1 MSDSEETPAS
11 VPAAKPARLDSLDA
25 LRGFDLFALTML
37 GPVVHAAD
45 RGGLLSA
52 QLGNAFSHVAW
63 RGFNCWDMVMPLF
76 LFMAGVSIPFAM
88 AKFRGD
94 GNGGVPALPMRRAHL
109 RIAKRVLVLW
119 LLGAIAQGNLLAFD
133 AATFKPLSNTLQ
145 AIAIGYAG
153 AALLFL
159 HCRMRAQ
166 IAVAG
171 TLLFVSWLACA
182 LFGDWNPDTN
192 LPERIDEFLLGRW
205 TDGARVAADGSVVFS
220 PWYHYAWIFPSLNFV
235 VTVMSGVFTGAVLK
249 NGALSSAR
257 KFFAL
262 AGTGAALACAGWI
275 LDFCEI
281 APVIKTIWTSSMVLV
296 TGGYGM
302 LLMAAF
308 FGVTDW
314 AGVKRG
320 SGWLKIIG
328 MNSVLAYMLSPE
340 VGLVSFGGVSRPLLR
355 GFAQFMEPAMFQTLV
370 ACGNAI
376 VLFLILWL
384 CARAKVFLKA

>member
-1 MSDSEETPAS
+1 MN
-11 VPAAKPARLDSLDA
+11 VPATTLAPVPAKPQRLDSLDA

-37 GPVVHAAD
+37 GPVAHTAMQN
-45 RGGLLSA
+45 GLLPA
-52 QLGNAFSHVAW
+52 ALANAFSHVAW
-63 RGFNCWDMVMPLF
+63 RGFNCWDLVMPLF

-88 AKFRGD
+88 AKFLGGKD
-94 GNGGVPALPMRRAHL
+94 GVPAQPMWRAHL
-109 RIAKRVLVLW
+109 RIAKRVVLLW
-119 LLGAIAQGNLLAFD
+119 VLGAIAQGNLLAFD
-133 AATFKPLSNTLQ
+133 LTVFKPLTNTLQ

-159 HCRMRAQ
+159 HCRVRTQ
-166 IAVAG
+166 IVVACV
-171 TLLFVSWLACA
+171 LLCVSWLACTM
-182 LFGDWNPDTN
+182 FGDWNPDTN

-205 TDGARVAADGSVVFS
+205 TDGARVAADGSVIFA

-235 VTVMSGVFTGAVLK
+235 VTVLSGVFAGTLLK
-249 NGALSSAR
+249 RENLSPAR
-257 KFFAL
+257 KFFIL

-275 LDFCEI
+275 SDLCEI

-296 TGGYGM
+296 TSGYGM

-308 FGVTDW
+308 FGVIDW
-314 AGVKRG
+314 LGVKRG

-340 VGLVSFGGVSRPLLR
+340 VGLVSFDGVSRPLLR
-355 GFAQFMEPAMFQTLV
+355 GLAQFTEPATFHVFV
-370 ACGNAI
+370 ACGNAA

-384 CARAKVFLKA
+384 CFRGKVFLKA

>member
-1 MSDSEETPAS
+1 MSDSAEKT
-11 VPAAKPARLDSLDA
+11 VPAAKAPRLDSLDA

-37 GPVVHAAD
+37 GPVAHVMT
-45 RGGLLSA
+45 RGGLLPEPLA
-52 QLGNAFSHVAW
+52 NAFSHVAW

-88 AKFRGD
+88 AKFRAGAD
-94 GNGGVPALPMRRAHL
+94 GVPAQPMRRAHL

-119 LLGAIAQGNLLAFD
+119 LLGAAAQGNLLAFD

-171 TLLFVSWLACA
+171 ALLCVSWLACA

-192 LPERIDEFLLGRW
+192 LPERLDELLLGRW
-205 TDGARVAADGSVVFS
+205 TDGARVAADGSVVFA

-235 VTVMSGVFTGAVLK
+235 ATVASGVFTGALLK
-249 NGALSSAR
+249 NAALSPAR

-262 AGTGAALACAGWI
+262 AGTGAALACAGWA
-275 LDFCEI
+275 LDWCGI
-281 APVIKTIWTSSMVLV
+281 APVIKPIWTSSMVLV
-296 TGGYGM
+296 TSGYGM

-308 FGVTDW
+308 FGVMDW
-314 AGVKRG
+314 AGCKRG
-320 SGWLKIIG
+320 SCWLKLVG

-340 VGLVSFGGVSRPLLR
+340 VGLVSFDGVSRPLLR
-355 GFAQFMEPAMFQTLV
+355 GFARFTEPAEFEALV
-370 ACGNAI
+370 ACGNAL